1 MNRYEILLGK
11 TPPWWWALDDEPVT
25 NRLVVF
31 KAWKA
36 GPYRFSL
43 EKSPRDASCK
53 KCFEKIPALTLRL
66 CTSFKA
72 SSKMFF
78 CRYLYHIECVPEEHL
93 KHFVKANR
101 SWLPPKEI
109 RKVQSR
115 ERLEYGRKK
124 HNRPVQSVH
133 EN

>member
-11 TPPWWWALDDEPVT
+11 TPPWWALDKEPEIS
-25 NRLVVF
+25 NRLVIF

-36 GPYRFSL
+36 ENYRYSL

-66 CTSFKA
+66 CAGIGQRA
-72 SSKMFF
+72 SSHKIFYF
-78 CRYLYHIECVPEEHL
+78 RSLYHIGCIPEEHL
-93 KHFVKANR
+93 KYLTKANR
-101 SWLPPKEI
+101 VWLPPKEI
-109 RKVQSR
+109 R
-115 ERLEYGRKK
+115 ERLENDRKK
-124 HNRPVQSVH
+124 RDRPVQSVH